1 MLLTQEIRDVLRSSH
16 NTDEGV
22 KPEIEIWKEIK
33 MSTEEGQR
41 DKYVRAFH
49 HFDVHGSFF
58 DWVHVKH
65 GPRDGYVPAL
75 VLLLYRCQFDDEGD
89 KDYAVVWKCL
99 PASNNER
106 KHETNLSARWKM
118 KLKDS
123 GLPHI
128 QTIEL
133 DDIEDCIKAHPHW
146 RCKPKHHIPSTPILP
161 GADKSM
167 FVIDESYDRYSWI
180 LNHLDTERWQ

>member
-1 MLLTQEIRDVLRSSH
+1 MLKRANSNLQRGNHHTKISKHDYKWTFTRKKAHIRYNILTEALSVVEFSIPENVSPNMLLTQEIRDVLRSSH

-22 KPEIEIWKEIK
+22 KPEIQIWKEIK

-75 VLLLYRCQFDDEGD
+75 VLLLY
-89 KDYAVVWKCL
+89 
-99 PASNNER
+99 
-106 KHETNLSARWKM
+106 
-118 KLKDS
+118 
-123 GLPHI
+123 
-128 QTIEL
+128 
-133 DDIEDCIKAHPHW
+133 
-146 RCKPKHHIPSTPILP
+146 
-161 GADKSM
+161 
-167 FVIDESYDRYSWI
+167 
-180 LNHLDTERWQ
+180 